1 MKFKTDGLIL
11 KQTQVGE
18 SDRLVTVLTRDMGV
32 IRAFVRGAAKPK
44 NKNSS
49 STAMLVYSQLSIY
62 KTKDS
67 YIIDEAIPNKLFF
80 DLRFDIAKLSL
91 AQYFCEAAMVFAV
104 EGVESQQILRLML
117 NCIHIIEKDL
127 RPIEMVKAIF
137 ELRLM
142 SECGYAPSLNNC
154 SVCGCEDAEHFYLK
168 INEGCITCKQCD
180 PNGVYLPGGILS
192 AMRHIITCDFSKL
205 SNFELKQAG
214 YKQLS
219 DITEYY
225 LLNQVG
231 HHFTALDFYKNLP
244 E

>member
-18 SDRLVTVLTRDMGV
+18 SDRLVTVLTRNMGV

-49 STAMLVYSQLSIY
+49 STAMLVYSQLSVY

-67 YIIDEAIPNKLFF
+67 YIIDEAIPEELFF
-80 DLRFDIAKLSL
+80 NLRFDIAKLSL
-91 AQYFCEAAMVFAV
+91 AQYFCEAAIVFAV
-104 EGVESQQILRLML
+104 EGVESEQILRLML

-127 RPIEMVKAIF
+127 RPLEMVKAIF
-137 ELRLM
+137 ELRLVT
-142 SECGYAPSLNNC
+142 ECGYAPDLKAC
-154 SVCGCEDAEHFYLK
+154 SVCNNDNAANYYLK
-168 INEGCITCKQCD
+168 INEGCIVCENCD
-180 PNGVYLPGGILS
+180 KNGVLLPNGVLS
-192 AMRHIITCDFSKL
+192 AMRHIVYCDFSKL
-205 SNFELKQAG
+205 FNFELKDG
-214 YKQLS
+214 NYKQLS
-219 DITEYY
+219 NITEYY

-231 HHFTALDFYKNLP
+231 HHFIALDFYKNLP